1 MKRAADLLVESL
13 RVHGI
18 DRVFCVPG
26 ESYLSVLDALVEQPA
41 VSVVT
46 TRHESGAGFMALA
59 DARLTGRAGVA
70 FVSRGPGAM
79 NAAIAVHSAQQ
90 DAVPLVLFIGQV
102 ERAHRQMNAFQ
113 EMDYGRVFGSVAKWV
128 VEVNDAARL
137 VDTVATAFHAALS
150 GTPGPVVVALPEDML
165 EDLVET
171 PAVQVN
177 RVARAAASQQDMIDV
192 RDMIA
197 DAERPLLIAGGLLKS
212 DAAQTTL
219 KAVAEAFAIPVSTA
233 VRHADLLPN
242 DHPQFAGH
250 LAYGAPAAL
259 AEAVAKAD
267 LVIGVGTRLGDVTT
281 QGYTFPA
288 APLPS
293 QKVVQV
299 WPDAMAVG
307 HVRGLALGLA
317 AEPLIFLEQLLAMAP
332 DAPASQHTDW
342 SAALHAVARSL
353 REWRS
358 AGDAE
363 DGVVFG
369 DFVAAADRLLADDA
383 IITIDSGNFGGW
395 VQRLMR
401 FGGGRT
407 MLAPASGAMGYGVP
421 AAVAASLRHPERQ
434 VVCFVG
440 DGGFLMTGNELAT
453 AMHYGAKPI
462 VIVSDN
468 GSYGTIR
475 MHQEKHF
482 PGRVGMTGLTNPDFP
497 VFASSFGTLSLTV
510 DNVSQIEGA
519 LKAAVQARC
528 AAVITVR
535 TSLEHISAAATIA
548 ALRGSAA

>member
-1 MKRAADLLVESL
+1 
-13 RVHGI
+13 
-18 DRVFCVPG
+18 
-26 ESYLSVLDALVEQPA
+26 
-41 VSVVT
+41 
-46 TRHESGAGFMALA
+46 
-59 DARLTGRAGVA
+59 
-70 FVSRGPGAM
+70 
-79 NAAIAVHSAQQ
+79 
-90 DAVPLVLFIGQV
+90 
-102 ERAHRQMNAFQ
+102 
-113 EMDYGRVFGSVAKWV
+113 
-128 VEVNDAARL
+128 
-137 VDTVATAFHAALS
+137 
-150 GTPGPVVVALPEDML
+150 
-165 EDLVET
+165 
-171 PAVQVN
+171 
-177 RVARAAASQQDMIDV
+177 MIDL

-212 DAAQTTL
+212 DAAQTIL
-219 KAVAEAFAIPVSTA
+219 KPWRKRLPSPCQRLCGMPTFCQTITPAVCRPSRLWRSGCACRS
-233 VRHADLLPN
+233 RC
-242 DHPQFAGH
+242 
-250 LAYGAPAAL
+250 
-259 AEAVAKAD
+259 KAD

-288 APLPS
+288 APLPA

-401 FGGGRT
+401 FGGDRM

-421 AAVAASLRHPERQ
+421 GAVAASLRHPERQ

-453 AMHYGAKPI
+453 PCIM
-462 VIVSDN
+462 
-468 GSYGTIR
+468 
-475 MHQEKHF
+475 
-482 PGRVGMTGLTNPDFP
+482 
-497 VFASSFGTLSLTV
+497 
-510 DNVSQIEGA
+510 
-519 LKAAVQARC
+519 ARS
-528 AAVITVR
+528 R
-535 TSLEHISAAATIA
+535 L
-548 ALRGSAA
+548 